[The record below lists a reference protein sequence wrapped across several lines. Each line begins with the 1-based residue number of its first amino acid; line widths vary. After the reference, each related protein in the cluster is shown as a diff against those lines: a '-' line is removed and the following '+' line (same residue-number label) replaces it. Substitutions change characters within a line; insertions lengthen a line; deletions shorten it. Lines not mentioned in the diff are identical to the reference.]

1 MTETL
6 QAPGARTWLAT
17 TVRYGKMAHTAT
29 FKTDRPDLRRFDR
42 CIVRTDRGRELGTVL
57 TVPGPIPETRPPDSL
72 WDVLRKAS
80 ADDVNNAQRVD
91 LDHRV
96 REMEATKQAVKRLN
110 LSMKIVEVDHLFGGE
125 RVVVYFMSE
134 QRVDFRELVRNLAH
148 DFRTRIELRQ
158 IGARDQARLVGDV
171 GHCGLD
177 LCCRSHLKELGG
189 ITMDMAKVQKHT
201 ADPSKITGRCGKL
214 LCCLRYEYTAYT
226 EARELL
232 PPRGTKIQ
240 SAKGSGIV
248 VDQNMLLREVTIVK
262 EGTEDRAILKLEEIL
277 GMPKST
283 PGCTGCEKGAAPSE
297 TGMAVIEEHPTGRAE
312 VVADSGSIEAPVK
325 PAEFRQVGRID
336 DLPEGRGRQVDVEG
350 GSIALFN
357 VGGTIHATESRCPH
371 SGGPLGEGEIEGS
384 IVTCPL
390 HQWRFDVASGQCQH
404 LPAVKL
410 KRYDVKIDNG
420 DIWVRF

>member
-1 MTETL
+1 
-6 QAPGARTWLAT
+6 
-17 TVRYGKMAHTAT
+17 MANTST
-29 FKTDRPDLRRFDR
+29 SRTDRPDLRRFDR

-57 TVPGPIPETRPPDSL
+57 TVPAPIPETRPPDSL

-96 REMEATKQAVKRLN
+96 REMEATKQAVKKLN

-232 PPRGTKIQ
+232 PPPGTKIQ

-248 VDQNMLLREVTIVK
+248 V
-262 EGTEDRAILKLEEIL
+262 
-277 GMPKST
+277 
-283 PGCTGCEKGAAPSE
+283 
-297 TGMAVIEEHPTGRAE
+297 
-312 VVADSGSIEAPVK
+312 
-325 PAEFRQVGRID
+325 
-336 DLPEGRGRQVDVEG
+336 
-350 GSIALFN
+350 
-357 VGGTIHATESRCPH
+357 
-371 SGGPLGEGEIEGS
+371 
-384 IVTCPL
+384 
-390 HQWRFDVASGQCQH
+390 
-404 LPAVKL
+404 
-410 KRYDVKIDNG
+410 
-420 DIWVRF
+420 

>member
-1 MTETL
+1 MTEAL
-6 QAPGARTWLAT
+6 QTPPAKTWLIT
-17 TVRYGKMAHTAT
+17 TVRYGKMAHTAS
-29 FKTDRPDLRRFDR
+29 FKTDRTDLRRFDR

-57 TVPGPIPETRPPDSL
+57 TVPAPIPDGRPPESL
-72 WDVLRKAS
+72 WDVVRKAS
-80 ADDVNNAQRVD
+80 PDDVHNAQRVD
-91 LDHRV
+91 LEHRV
-96 REMEATKQAVKRLN
+96 REMEATKQGVKKLN
-110 LSMKIVEVDHLFGGE
+110 LPMKIVEVDHLFGGE
-125 RVVVYFMSE
+125 RVVIYFMSDN
-134 QRVDFRELVRNLAH
+134 RVDFRELVRNLAH
-148 DFRTRIELRQ
+148 EFRTRLELRQ

-240 SAKGSGIV
+240 SGKGNGIV

-262 EGTEDRAILKLEEIL
+262 EGTEDRVILKLDEIQ
-277 GMPKST
+277 GAPKSA
-283 PGCTGCEKGAAPSE
+283 PGCTGCDSPKAAGG
-297 TGMAVIEEHPTGRAE
+297 TGPTPEEAALEDRGTARVE
-312 VVADSGSIEAPVK
+312 IVSG
-325 PAEFRQVGRID
+325 PAEFRKAGKLED
-336 DLPEGRGRQVDVEG
+336 FPEGRGRVLDIDGMAV
-350 GSIALFN
+350 AVFN
-357 VGGTIHATESRCPH
+357 VAGAIHATENRCPH
-371 SGGPLGEGEIEGS
+371 SGGPLGEGELEGS

-390 HQWRFDVASGQCQH
+390 HQWRFDVPTGQCQH

-410 KRYDVKIDNG
+410 KKYEAKVENG
-420 DIWVRF
+420 EVWVRI